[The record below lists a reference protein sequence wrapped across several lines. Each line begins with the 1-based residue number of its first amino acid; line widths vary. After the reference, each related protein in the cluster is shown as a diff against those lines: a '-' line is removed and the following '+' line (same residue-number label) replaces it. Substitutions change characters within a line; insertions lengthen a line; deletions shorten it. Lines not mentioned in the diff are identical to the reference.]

1 MIFAKN
7 NLLGLVSNIGSNAA
21 SNAVNKFQRI
31 ISREEAVTQGK
42 VFTLFILNADID
54 DIIKIIN

>member
-1 MIFAKN
+1 M
-7 NLLGLVSNIGSNAA
+7 VSNIGSNAA

-31 ISREEAVTQGK
+31 ISREEAVTPGK
-42 VFTLFILNADID
+42 IFTLFILNADID